1 MVVISSIPPL
11 SVSNLSMFLLLM
23 LLLLLL
29 LVNAFTGTA
38 ELIVSDGLAGDSP
51 VRIAIATSS
60 FAIAAAA
67 AG

>member
-1 MVVISSIPPL
+1 
-11 SVSNLSMFLLLM
+11 MFLLLM
-23 LLLLLL
+23 LLLL

-38 ELIVSDGLAGDSP
+38 EMIVGDGLAGDSP
-51 VRIAIATSS
+51 VRIAVATSS